1 MVDLLHGYPLF
12 GQASLRRR
20 KAEKRVKKRTGI
32 WDNRRARKLFS
43 LPIVHPVVTTFCI
56 QILVV
61 QVLNETVE
69 SGKFNQKNYL
79 GKVRLLL

>member
-1 MVDLLHGYPLF
+1 MVDLRVTLSSARPLCVV
-12 GQASLRRR
+12 GRLRRGS
-20 KAEKRVKKRTGI
+20 KKETGGR
-32 WDNRRARKLFS
+32 DNGKARKLFS
-43 LPIVHPVVTTFCI
+43 LPIVHPALTTFCI

>member
-1 MVDLLHGYPLF
+1 MVDLRHGYPLF

-20 KAEKRVKKRTGI
+20 KAEERVKKRTGSR
-32 WDNRRARKLFS
+32 DNGKAGKLFS
-43 LPIVHPVVTTFCI
+43 LPIVHPVVTTFFI

-61 QVLNETVE
+61 QVLNETVD

-79 GKVRLLL
+79 VKVRLLL

>member
-1 MVDLLHGYPLF
+1 MVDLRHGYPLF

-20 KAEKRVKKRTGI
+20 KPEKRVKKRTGGR
-32 WDNRRARKLFS
+32 DNGKAGKLFS
-43 LPIVHPVVTTFCI
+43 LPIFHPALTTFFI

-61 QVLNETVE
+61 QVLNETVDSE
-69 SGKFNQKNYL
+69 KFNQKNYL